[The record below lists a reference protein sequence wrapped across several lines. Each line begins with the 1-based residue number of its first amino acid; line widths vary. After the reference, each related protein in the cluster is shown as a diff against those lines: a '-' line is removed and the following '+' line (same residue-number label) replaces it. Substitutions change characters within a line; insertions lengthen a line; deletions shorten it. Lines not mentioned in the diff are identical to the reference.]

1 MAPHP
6 LINKP
11 APEFSIPDANGHMFK
26 FPPEEQGV
34 RVKKPIALFFYP
46 EAGTFGCTR
55 EACQFRDALVEKGIF
70 KQTDVQVIGIS
81 PDPVPKQKQFA
92 ESQNLTYPVLSD
104 EKHVAYQAFHVGKG
118 LLGFADARTT
128 FVIDKEGIIRDS
140 LSATMNYNAHVKFVI
155 KALGKLES
163 QPAAVE
169 SSSKTN
175 DADTDAARPDY
186 PSSSQTRDELGRVA
200 YVVGA

>member
-6 LINKP
+6 LINQP
-11 APEFSIPDANGHMFK
+11 APEFSIPDANGHMFN

-46 EAGTFGCTR
+46 EAGTFGCTH
-55 EACQFRDALVEKGIF
+55 EACQFRDALVEKEIF
-70 KQTDVQVIGIS
+70 KRTNVQVIGIS
-81 PDPVPKQKQFA
+81 PDPVPKQKKFV

-104 EKHVAYQAFHVGKG
+104 EEHVAYQAFHVGKG
-118 LLGFADARTT
+118 LFGFTDARTT
-128 FVIDKEGIIRDS
+128 FVIDSEGIIRDS

-163 QPAAVE
+163 QPSVE
-169 SSSKTN
+169 SLSKIHDV
-175 DADTDAARPDY
+175 DADAARSDD
-186 PSSSQTRDELGRVA
+186 PSSSQIRDELGRVA
-200 YVVGA
+200 YVVSA

>member
-6 LINKP
+6 LINEP

-46 EAGTFGCTR
+46 EAGTYGCTR
-55 EACQFRDALVEKGIF
+55 EACQFRDALVEKEIF
-70 KQTDVQVIGIS
+70 KRTDVQVIGIS
-81 PDPVPKQKQFA
+81 PDPVPKQKRFV

-118 LLGFADARTT
+118 LLGFSDARTT
-128 FVIDKEGIIRDS
+128 FVIDNKGIIRDS
-140 LSATMNYNAHVKFVI
+140 LSATINYNAHVKFVI
-155 KALGKLES
+155 KALEALES
-163 QPAAVE
+163 QSSVE
-169 SSSKTN
+169 PIH
-175 DADTDAARPDY
+175 DTDVDAARSDDP
-186 PSSSQTRDELGRVA
+186 PSSPSREELGRAA